1 MRVRHAVIVL
11 AVAVVA
17 SLLTPPGEAQSRREG
32 VIIGTNQEPDSLG
45 AFSIMVAARVVENA
59 LFAAAAPFNDKWV
72 RQPMMVEKLPSIKDG
87 DWQVLPNK
95 KMRVTWR
102 LRRDFTWQDGRPVT
116 AFDWRFSYGMFR
128 NPLTPQVSRF
138 ILNKV
143 DNVSIP
149 NPNDPYT
156 MVVQWNELWPFAGSL
171 PFGQDY
177 PLPMHILERP
187 YLQDPGRL
195 RAHPYFR
202 MPVAHGPYRIVE
214 WVAGS
219 HITAE
224 AYDRFA
230 LGAPKIKRITFRFI
244 LDNAV
249 LMANQMAGSVDATEN
264 AGFDCEQLDQIEK
277 RNPQIKAFYQEA
289 LSWERV
295 DFNLDNEWLK
305 DKRVRQAIAHAVDR
319 AAMADLSCSGG
330 RQPPAHGWLA
340 PRHPAAHPNLKKYV
354 FDQARARALLQE
366 AGFTMGP
373 DGVLRDPAG
382 RRFEMTIMSTAGNSL
397 REQVEQVMKEQL
409 RQVGIDL
416 RIDNR
421 PASVFLGPIINR
433 RQYPHMALY
442 GSLFSPETLP
452 FNRFHSSQIPTAQ
465 NNWEGDNRVGWRN
478 AENDRI
484 WEQAISEL
492 DEQKRNALLRRQ
504 QEIFAEELPSLPLF
518 FRLSRTTAHRKLLGV
533 RPTGLA
539 GSYLAW
545 NSWEWRWDE

>member
-1 MRVRHAVIVL
+1 
-11 AVAVVA
+11 
-17 SLLTPPGEAQSRREG
+17 
-32 VIIGTNQEPDSLG
+32 
-45 AFSIMVAARVVENA
+45 
-59 LFAAAAPFNDKWV
+59 
-72 RQPMMVEKLPSIKDG
+72 
-87 DWQVLPNK
+87 
-95 KMRVTWR
+95 
-102 LRRDFTWQDGRPVT
+102 
-116 AFDWRFSYGMFR
+116 
-128 NPLTPQVSRF
+128 
-138 ILNKV
+138 
-143 DNVSIP
+143 
-149 NPNDPYT
+149 
-156 MVVQWNELWPFAGSL
+156 
-171 PFGQDY
+171 
-177 PLPMHILERP
+177 
-187 YLQDPGRL
+187 
-195 RAHPYFR
+195 
-202 MPVAHGPYRIVE
+202 
-214 WVAGS
+214 
-219 HITAE
+219 
-224 AYDRFA
+224 
-230 LGAPKIKRITFRFI
+230 
-244 LDNAV
+244 
-249 LMANQMAGSVDATEN
+249 MANQMAGSVDATEN

-277 RNPQIKAFYQEA
+277 RNSQIRAFYQEA

-305 DKRVRQAIAHAVDR
+305 DKRVRQAIAHAMDR

-340 PRHPAAHPNLKKYV
+340 PRHPASHPNPKRYA
-354 FDQARARALLQE
+354 FDQARARTLLQE
-366 AGFTMGP
+366 AGFTMGS

-409 RQVGIDL
+409 KQVGIDL

-452 FNRFHSSQIPTAQ
+452 FNRFHSAQIPTVQ

-492 DEQKRNALLRRQ
+492 DEQKRIALLRRQ
-504 QEIFAEELPSLPLF
+504 QEIFAEELPSLPLY